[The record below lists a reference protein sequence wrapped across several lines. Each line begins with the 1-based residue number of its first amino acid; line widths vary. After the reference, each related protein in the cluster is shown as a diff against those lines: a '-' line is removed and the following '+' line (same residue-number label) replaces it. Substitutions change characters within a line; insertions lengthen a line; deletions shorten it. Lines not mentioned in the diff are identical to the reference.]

1 VVLTRRLRGPRTARG
16 RVAHESMVLLEPDA
30 FLTQLTKILDRSRK
44 SGSVYVTF
52 KRCTPG
58 CKPGSSTDVE
68 PCCLVRAVGPGL
80 KFSAMVS
87 SRSYQRFMQS
97 YGNILKVSL
106 DSLKKREKK
115 KAEKKAGSS
124 KAT

>member
-1 VVLTRRLRGPRTARG
+1 MRTHTCMLSRAC
-16 RVAHESMVLLEPDA
+16 A
-30 FLTQLTKILDRSRK
+30 RSRAY
-44 SGSVYVTF
+44 SAGHSLCACATAG
-52 KRCTPG
+52 TPG